1 MNICYN
7 LLLWV
12 RIKLH
17 LLFAQRRCLVA
28 GSAAAAAV
36 VAVAAAVA
44 FVVGAAARAAM
55 RSQRGYLR
63 SLELSKDLYLR
74 PKIAQTA
81 NMFCFAWCYCHR
93 IC

>member
-1 MNICYN
+1 MSANAA

-28 GSAAAAAV
+28 VSAAAAAV

-44 FVVGAAARAAM
+44 FVVK
-55 RSQRGYLR
+55 GYNIFKVAEGL
-63 SLELSKDLYLR
+63 
-74 PKIAQTA
+74 
-81 NMFCFAWCYCHR
+81 FAVFGT
-93 IC
+93 